1 MKKLLLAALLIAA
14 SYSGIMAQE
23 TLVSSTDSTDV
34 EVKTYP
40 VGEPYSVVTNTLW
53 SNWFVMA
60 DAGINAFFG
69 TYSGWGGSR
78 TFGNLGNRLTPQF
91 NVGIGKW
98 ITPGFGLN
106 VSFMGF
112 RSRGF
117 SIDKGNPFVIGE
129 EKHASDGTSYWRTLN
144 KWWDLNANAMI
155 NLTRLICGYEG
166 DHSDRLMTQFIL
178 SGGIGF
184 VHHYGMGNNELNNH
198 WGGHIEMRYS
208 RFLSKHKNMAIDV
221 KLRGLLNEDSFD
233 NVLEGRVDANFSL
246 NVGLSYYFKNRGW
259 YKTHN
264 VTNIYT
270 GNTEIRRLNAEVNR
284 LNIEIEQLRND
295 PVVKTE
301 TNVVT
306 FPYMVNFVI
315 DRTEVVNR
323 ELVNLKS
330 VAEMIKATPN
340 TKYLVCGYADKYTG
354 SAKRN
359 VWLSEHRAQNVYKI
373 LTEVFGVPAEQL
385 VVEYKGGVENMYYED
400 KQLSRSVIIS
410 KID

>member
-1 MKKLLLAALLIAA
+1 
-14 SYSGIMAQE
+14 
-23 TLVSSTDSTDV
+23 
-34 EVKTYP
+34 
-40 VGEPYSVVTNTLW
+40 
-53 SNWFVMA
+53 
-60 DAGINAFFG
+60 
-69 TYSGWGGSR
+69 
-78 TFGNLGNRLTPQF
+78 
-91 NVGIGKW
+91 
-98 ITPGFGLN
+98 
-106 VSFMGF
+106 
-112 RSRGF
+112 
-117 SIDKGNPFVIGE
+117 
-129 EKHASDGTSYWRTLN
+129 
-144 KWWDLNANAMI
+144 
-155 NLTRLICGYEG
+155 
-166 DHSDRLMTQFIL
+166 
-178 SGGIGF
+178 
-184 VHHYGMGNNELNNH
+184 
-198 WGGHIEMRYS
+198 
-208 RFLSKHKNMAIDV
+208 MAIDV